1 MAKQKLLLTFDTET
15 CTIYTPESWNL
26 TSNEKK
32 KICIARPLIY
42 DIGWT
47 ISSRSAGVI
56 EKKNY
61 LIAETFSVPS
71 VFNTAYYKEKRP
83 IYLDMI
89 NNDELAVK
97 PWREVM

>member
-15 CTIYTPESWNL
+15 CTIVLPDSWNL
-26 TSNEKK
+26 TANEKK

-71 VFNTAYYKEKRP
+71 VFNTAYYKEKTP
-83 IYLDMI
+83 HLS
-89 NNDELAVK
+89 
-97 PWREVM
+97 